1 MDEDMERKIKE
12 VTEKLQEMFGD
23 EAKVVGPFSGKSM
36 GAVIDKA
43 QKYMTKPIVTLKAN
57 RMGTHLEVNQC
68 STDEAYNAAVH
79 IITHCLHMFPKDMR
93 NDMLFS
99 AIQDIEDEY
108 DEGML
113 FMEEDDE
120 ENREE

>member
-12 VTEKLQEMFGD
+12 VTEKLQELFGD
-23 EAKVVGPFSGKSM
+23 KAKVVGPFRAKSI
-36 GAVIDKA
+36 GDIIGKA
-43 QKYMTKPIVTLKAN
+43 QTYMTKPIVTLKAN

-68 STDEAYNAAVH
+68 STDEAYNAAIH
-79 IITHCLHMFPKDMR
+79 IITHCLHMFPKNMR
-93 NDMLFS
+93 NDMLFE

-113 FMEEDDE
+113 FMEDDDE